1 LGQTVN
7 HYHYRYGDGRQV
19 SFADLLYQVHEAAA
33 DLPRLRFVTS
43 FPRDF
48 TDEALQA
55 MRDCP
60 RICRYLHA
68 PAQSGSDRIL
78 KLMNRGYTARQYY
91 EFVERAREMMPDVS
105 IASDF
110 IVGFPTETEQDF
122 AASVEM
128 IRRCRFK
135 NSFIFKYSPRPG
147 TVAIDRFEDDVPE
160 EVKRRRNNELL
171 AVQAQVSAEN
181 NRQMIGRTVEVIV
194 EGESKLVSRQSRAEG
209 SGAVELGWEMRAARR
224 EAEQADSRITQLVG
238 RTRGDQIVCFDGPA
252 SLRGQILDVRIVDA
266 RNLTLF
272 GKLVQEP
279 TAAPQAVCGG
289 DVLPRRDHQLS

>member
-1 LGQTVN
+1 
-7 HYHYRYGDGRQV
+7 
-19 SFADLLYQVHEAAA
+19 
-33 DLPRLRFVTS
+33 
-43 FPRDF
+43 
-48 TDEALQA
+48 
-55 MRDCP
+55 
-60 RICRYLHA
+60 
-68 PAQSGSDRIL
+68 
-78 KLMNRGYTARQYY
+78 MNRGYTARQYY

-160 EVKRRRNNELL
+160 EVKRRRNNQLL
-171 AVQAQVSAEN
+171 AEQAQVSAEN
-181 NRQMIGRTVEVIV
+181 NRQMIGWTVEVIV

-209 SGAVELGWEMRAARR
+209 AAVELGWEMRAGRR
-224 EAEQADSRITQLVG
+224 EAVQADSRITQLVG

-252 SLRGQILDVRIVDA
+252 SLRGQILDIRIIDA

-272 GKLVQEP
+272 GRLVQTP
-279 TAAPQAVCGG
+279 AAV
-289 DVLPRRDHQLS
+289 S